1 MIALR
6 DDRLEF
12 RFPEVHA
19 KARCSISFMRTLRLP
34 DDNRSHP
41 LPPGLGHF
49 PLHHVDDFGVT
60 VPPAWRRHGGVFL
73 PMYQAEAMWID
84 FNGSY
89 PMALKI
95 AAGKVCALTGEAWS
109 SELVVEPQ
117 GYLVVP
123 EQPWLDGFCVAEGLI
138 RQFVA
143 MPLGEGYSAEEQLT
157 GEARHGGLQ
166 IEAHPMKPDVYE
178 ALHRAPEPEHFAMYS
193 SMPAQAPDMG
203 LAPGGL
209 MRQEVYE
216 DEYGLEAWDLSHSS
230 RCFVHIVNSV
240 QYLEV
245 TGERPPS
252 MLRPPRTTPGPV
264 CLGSSTTTAT
274 WLCCQGRPAW
284 RALTV
289 SRPRRS
295 KREKANWE
303 TTGRSSPKGSSSCR
317 TVRCGKESSEGLVH
331 KHERQGRLGLEH
343 RRK

>member
-1 MIALR
+1 MIVLR

-19 KARCSISFMRTLRLP
+19 QARCSISFMRTLRLP
-34 DDNRSHP
+34 DDNRSYP

-49 PLHHVDDFGVT
+49 PLRHVDDFGAT
-60 VPPAWRRHGGVFL
+60 VPPVWKRHGGVFL

-109 SELVVEPQ
+109 SELVAQPQ
-117 GYLVVP
+117 SYLVVP
-123 EQPWLDGFCVAEGLI
+123 DQPWLDGFCIAQGLI

-143 MPLGEGYSAEEQLT
+143 MPLGEGYSTEEQLT

-166 IEAHPMKPDVYE
+166 ILAYPMKADVYKARFEQPKLQRLYASLMAE
-178 ALHRAPEPEHFAMYS
+178 AAYAPPE
-193 SMPAQAPDMG
+193 MG

-240 QYLEV
+240 QYLEA
-245 TGERPPS
+245 TGEGPPS
-252 MLRPPRTTPGPV
+252 IPPSAADYARAGLPWFEYYGGDLAVLPGSASLAGLDSVAAKKIKKGEGELEDNGPV
-264 CLGSSTTTAT
+264 QPEKLFKLQDG
-274 WLCCQGRPAW
+274 Q
-284 RALTV
+284 V
-289 SRPRRS
+289 
-295 KREKANWE
+295 REGE
-303 TTGRSSPKGSSSCR
+303 F
-317 TVRCGKESSEGLVH
+317 
-331 KHERQGRLGLEH
+331 
-343 RRK
+343 

>member
-6 DDRLEF
+6 NDQLEF

-19 KARCSISFMRTLRLP
+19 EARCSIRFMRTLRLP

-41 LPPGLGHF
+41 LPPGLGGF
-49 PLHHVDDFGVT
+49 PLHHVDDFGAA
-60 VPPAWRRHGGVFL
+60 VPAAWRRHGGVFL

-84 FNGSY
+84 FNGRY

-109 SELVVEPQ
+109 SELVAEPQ
-117 GYLVVP
+117 SYLVVP

-178 ALHRAPEPEHFAMYS
+178 ALHRAPEHFAMYS
-193 SMPAQAPDMG
+193 SMSAPAPDMG

-209 MRQEVYE
+209 MRQEVYA

-252 MLRPPRTTPGPV
+252 MPPSAADYARAGLPWFEYYAGDLAVLSGAASLAGLDSVAAKKIKKGEGELGDNGPV
-264 CLGSSTTTAT
+264 QPERIIKLQDG
-274 WLCCQGRPAW
+274 Q
-284 RALTV
+284 V
-289 SRPRRS
+289 
-295 KREKANWE
+295 REGE
-303 TTGRSSPKGSSSCR
+303 F
-317 TVRCGKESSEGLVH
+317 
-331 KHERQGRLGLEH
+331 
-343 RRK
+343 

>member
-6 DDRLEF
+6 NDQLEF

-19 KARCSISFMRTLRLP
+19 EARCSIRFMRTLRLP

-41 LPPGLGHF
+41 LPPGLGGF

-60 VPPAWRRHGGVFL
+60 VPPAWQRHGGVFL

-84 FNGSY
+84 FNGRY

-109 SELVVEPQ
+109 SELVAEPQ
-117 GYLVVP
+117 SYLVVP

-193 SMPAQAPDMG
+193 SMSAPAPDMG

-209 MRQEVYE
+209 MRQEVYA

-252 MLRPPRTTPGPV
+252 MPPSAADYARAGLPWFEYYAGDLAVLSGSASLAGLDSVAAKKIKKGEGELGDNGPV
-264 CLGSSTTTAT
+264 QPERIIKLQDG
-274 WLCCQGRPAW
+274 Q
-284 RALTV
+284 V
-289 SRPRRS
+289 
-295 KREKANWE
+295 REGE
-303 TTGRSSPKGSSSCR
+303 F
-317 TVRCGKESSEGLVH
+317 
-331 KHERQGRLGLEH
+331 
-343 RRK
+343 

>member
-109 SELVVEPQ
+109 SELVAEPQ
-117 GYLVVP
+117 SYLVVP
-123 EQPWLDGFCVAEGLI
+123 DQPWLDGFCVAEGLI

-178 ALHRAPEPEHFAMYS
+178 SLHRAPEPEHFAMYS
-193 SMPAQAPDMG
+193 SMSAQAPDMG

-209 MRQEVYE
+209 MRQEVYA

-252 MLRPPRTTPGPV
+252 MPPSAADYARAGLPWFEYYDGDLAVLSGSASLAGLDSVAAKKIKKREGELENNGPV
-264 CLGSSTTTAT
+264 QPERIIKLQDG
-274 WLCCQGRPAW
+274 Q
-284 RALTV
+284 V
-289 SRPRRS
+289 
-295 KREKANWE
+295 REGE
-303 TTGRSSPKGSSSCR
+303 F
-317 TVRCGKESSEGLVH
+317 
-331 KHERQGRLGLEH
+331 
-343 RRK
+343 